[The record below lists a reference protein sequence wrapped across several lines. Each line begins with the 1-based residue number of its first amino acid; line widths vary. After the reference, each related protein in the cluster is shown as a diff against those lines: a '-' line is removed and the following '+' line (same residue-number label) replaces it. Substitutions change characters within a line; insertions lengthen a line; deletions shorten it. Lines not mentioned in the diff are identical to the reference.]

1 MGCRDLIVLE
11 DGRAIDQP
19 KDLCSTKID
28 AKDVNRKI
36 DEVVDGITE
45 TIRVKGDSPLF
56 KEVTVGQELIV

>member
-1 MGCRDLIVLE
+1 MGCRSLIVLE

-19 KDLCSTKID
+19 KDLCSTGLD
-28 AKDVNRKI
+28 AKNVNREI

-56 KEVTVGQELIV
+56 KEVMVGQELVV